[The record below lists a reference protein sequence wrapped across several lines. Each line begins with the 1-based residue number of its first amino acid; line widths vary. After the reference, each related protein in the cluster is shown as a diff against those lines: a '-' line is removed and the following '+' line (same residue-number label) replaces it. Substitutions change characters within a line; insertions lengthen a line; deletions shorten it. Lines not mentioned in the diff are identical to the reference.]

1 MEHKCPQCGTTLP
14 QGMPAWVR
22 QITVAQLMTR
32 SPVTLG
38 PEDSLMRA
46 VEVMRLH
53 GIRRIPIMM
62 GDSLIGLLAEGDL
75 KRAQPSTLDASQEE
89 FNRIM
94 EETQVSRIMI
104 NQPVCVAESTTLAE
118 AARTLHETKYGALPV
133 LKGDRLVGIITDND
147 LIGALADLM
156 AEAG

>member
-1 MEHKCPQCGTTLP
+1 LEHRCPQCGNALP
-14 QGMPAWVR
+14 EGTPAWVR
-22 QITVAQLMTR
+22 QLKVSQYMST

-62 GDSLIGLLAEGDL
+62 GDSLIGLLTEGDL
-75 KRAQPSTLDASQEE
+75 KRAQPSILDASQDE

-104 NQPVCVAESTTLAE
+104 NQPMVVMEDTPLLE
-118 AARTLHETKYGALPV
+118 AARILHETKFGALPV
-133 LKGDRLVGIITDND
+133 MRRLEIVGIITDND
-147 LIGALADLM
+147 LLGAFADILAQ
-156 AEAG
+156 AG